1 VETVSF
7 GPGAPF
13 DIEVIMDR
21 VRSFRPEVIAVTHVE
36 SSTGTLFP
44 LKEFTDALPREKP
57 LLVVDAIA
65 SLGVEDLEVDH
76 WGIDLVISAGQKAL
90 AAPPGIS
97 FICMNHKARER
108 SEDCGRP
115 LYYFS
120 AGRYE
125 AGCEKGD
132 TPFTPAIQTVQILKY
147 TLDTLKKTGWE
158 RMKRRHRES
167 SVAITEAYRD
177 LGMKSLSMRPAS
189 SVQAMKVPP
198 GCDSSSFIEKLAKR
212 YGVVIAGGQGELKG
226 KVIRSGYTG
235 LYSGKTLSLAVRA
248 IGELLQAEGF
258 TPEFESALARMEPL
272 AGQNDIF

>member
-1 VETVSF
+1 MNDERKAVVLTPGPVHLHSSVLEAVEPLHHRTGRFREMVKDVEHSLQELLGTANPVYMVTSSGTGVMEAAIANVTSPGTRVLVIAGGKFGMRWEELGRVYRCTVETVSF
-7 GPGAPF
+7 RPGAHF

-44 LKEFTDALPREKP
+44 LKEFADALPREKP

-65 SLGVEDLEVDH
+65 SLGVEDLEMDR

-97 FICMNHKARER
+97 FICMNQKARER

-132 TPFTPAIQTVQILKY
+132 TPFT
-147 TLDTLKKTGWE
+147 
-158 RMKRRHRES
+158 
-167 SVAITEAYRD
+167 
-177 LGMKSLSMRPAS
+177 
-189 SVQAMKVPP
+189 
-198 GCDSSSFIEKLAKR
+198 
-212 YGVVIAGGQGELKG
+212 
-226 KVIRSGYTG
+226 
-235 LYSGKTLSLAVRA
+235 
-248 IGELLQAEGF
+248 
-258 TPEFESALARMEPL
+258 
-272 AGQNDIF
+272 